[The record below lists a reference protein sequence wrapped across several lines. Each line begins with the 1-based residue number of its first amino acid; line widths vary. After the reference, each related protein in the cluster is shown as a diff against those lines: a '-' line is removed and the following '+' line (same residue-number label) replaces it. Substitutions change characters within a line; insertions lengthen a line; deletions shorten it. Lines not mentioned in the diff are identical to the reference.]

1 MEMGYAG
8 DADGAKLE
16 TGGGGGKPDT
26 NGSKIERGVS

>member
-16 TGGGGGKPDT
+16 TGGGGVSLIPM
-26 NGSKIERGVS
+26 GVI

>member
-16 TGGGGGKPDT
+16 TGGGGKPDT
-26 NGSKIERGVS
+26 NGSKIEKG